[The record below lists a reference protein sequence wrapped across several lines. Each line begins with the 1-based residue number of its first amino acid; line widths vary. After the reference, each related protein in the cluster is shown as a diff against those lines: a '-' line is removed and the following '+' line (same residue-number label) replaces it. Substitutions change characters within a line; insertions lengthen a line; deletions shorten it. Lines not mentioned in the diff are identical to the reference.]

1 MPDARGSSRCDGG
14 AAAGGVVPVPLRCK
28 ADRCACG
35 SRASPRAAAAR
46 RAADSPRAAGRR
58 RAPATA
64 RGGAPVTAGGCGSAP
79 ARDTHPR
86 CDRPDARTT
95 GTPPEPSARA
105 PGGRRALPFFS
116 KRLMQDR
123 LIQAQVRHQAL
134 ELAILL
140 PQLAQLAELAD
151 AQRPEAL
158 LPAVEGLLTDAHL
171 AADLADRR
179 ARLGPAQGQGDLL
192 VGELARLHVRGPPR
206 PGGRA
211 FGDRSLAQNARRG
224 GLSFGEERREHTEAA
239 YVAARRPLGDPEQ
252 RTLL

>member
-1 MPDARGSSRCDGG
+1 
-14 AAAGGVVPVPLRCK
+14 
-28 ADRCACG
+28 
-35 SRASPRAAAAR
+35 
-46 RAADSPRAAGRR
+46 
-58 RAPATA
+58 
-64 RGGAPVTAGGCGSAP
+64 
-79 ARDTHPR
+79 
-86 CDRPDARTT
+86 
-95 GTPPEPSARA
+95 
-105 PGGRRALPFFS
+105 
-116 KRLMQDR
+116 LMQDR

-179 ARLGPAQGQGDLL
+179 ARLGLTQGQGDLL
-192 VGELARLHVRGPPR
+192 VGELARLHARGPPR

-224 GLSFGEERREHTEAA
+224 GLSFGEERPGDGLSGFVLYGRIQEIRRGEASPSSP
-239 YVAARRPLGDPEQ
+239 RRCWRSRPPIRG
-252 RTLL
+252 